1 MVTPAGGRVKRG
13 RIMTRRT
20 GLVGVVCLL
29 AASAPLFAP
38 NKKHLPGDPMTDTFV
53 IETSLGNISIQLD
66 SKNAPLHAANFAKY
80 ADGQFFDGLVFH
92 RVIPNFM
99 VQGGGMSPEMAQK
112 RGGHPSV
119 KNESLNG
126 LKNLR
131 GTLAAART
139 SDPDSASSQFFIN
152 LKDNDFLD
160 GNAGTNKI
168 GYSVFGKVTAGMDVV
183 DKIAAVKTTTKAG
196 HNDVPETAVVIKSVR
211 RAK

>member
-1 MVTPAGGRVKRG
+1 MA
-13 RIMTRRT
+13 RRT
-20 GLVGVVCLL
+20 GVAAVLWLL
-29 AASAPLFAP
+29 ALAAPLAAAT
-38 NKKHLPGDPMTDTFV
+38 KKHLPGEGMNDTFV
-53 IETSLGNISIQLD
+53 IETSLGTITIQLD
-66 SKNAPLHAANFAKY
+66 PENAPLHSANFAKY

-99 VQGGGMSPEMAQK
+99 IQGGGMLPEMGQK
-112 RGGHPSV
+112 RPTEPAV
-119 KNESLNG
+119 QNESLNG

-139 SDPDSASSQFFIN
+139 SDPDSATSQFFIN

-160 GNAGTNKI
+160 GNPNTKKI

-183 DKIAAVKTTTKAG
+183 DKIAAVKTTTKGG
-196 HNDVPETAVVIKSVR
+196 HGDVPEQAVIIKSVR

>member
-1 MVTPAGGRVKRG
+1 MARRAGVAAV
-13 RIMTRRT
+13 
-20 GLVGVVCLL
+20 LCLL
-29 AASAPLFAP
+29 ALTAPLAAA
-38 NKKHLPGDPMTDTFV
+38 NKKHLPGNDMNETFV
-53 IETSLGNISIQLD
+53 IDTSLGAITIQLD

-99 VQGGGMSPEMAQK
+99 IQGGGMSPEMAQK
-112 RGGHPSV
+112 RPSEPPV
-119 KNESLNG
+119 RNESLNG
-126 LKNLR
+126 QKNLR

-139 SDPDSASSQFFIN
+139 SDPDSATSQFFVN

-160 GNAGTNKI
+160 GNPATKKI

-183 DKIAAVKTTTKAG
+183 DKIAAVKTTTKGG
-196 HNDVPETAVVIKSVR
+196 HGDVPEQAVVIKSVR

>member
-1 MVTPAGGRVKRG
+1 MAR
-13 RIMTRRT
+13 RI
-20 GLVGVVCLL
+20 GVVAVLCLL
-29 AASAPLFAP
+29 ALAAPLAAA
-38 NKKHLPGDPMTDTFV
+38 NKKHLPGDGMNHTFI
-53 IETSLGNISIQLD
+53 IETSLGKITIQLD
-66 SKNAPLHAANFAKY
+66 PKIAPLHSANFAKY

-99 VQGGGMSPEMAQK
+99 IQAGGMSPEMGQK
-112 RGGHPSV
+112 RPTEPPV
-119 KNESLNG
+119 RNESLNG

-139 SDPDSASSQFFIN
+139 SDPDSATSQFFVN

-160 GNAGTNKI
+160 GNPTTKKV

-183 DKIAAVKTTTKAG
+183 DKIAAVKTTTKGG
-196 HNDVPETAVVIKSVR
+196 HSDVPEQAVVIKSVR

>member
-1 MVTPAGGRVKRG
+1 MA
-13 RIMTRRT
+13 RRN
-20 GLVGVVCLL
+20 GVAAVLCLL
-29 AASAPLFAP
+29 AFAAPLLAP
-38 NKKHLPGDPMTDTFV
+38 NKKHLRGDDMNDTFV
-53 IETSLGNISIQLD
+53 IETSLGTITVLLD
-66 SKNAPLHAANFAKY
+66 TKNAPLHAANFAKY
-80 ADGQFFDGLVFH
+80 ADGLFFDGLVFH

-112 RGGHPSV
+112 RPTEPSV
-119 KNESLNG
+119 RNESLNG
-126 LKNLR
+126 VKNLC

-139 SDPDSASSQFFIN
+139 SDPDSATSQFFIN

-160 GNAGTNKI
+160 GNSSTKKV

-196 HNDVPETAVVIKSVR
+196 HSDVPEQAVVIKSVR